1 MPVRKVILYISFVF
15 LVFPYQ
21 DNLFGQVIPG
31 DSLSVEEEAPSY
43 FQYKPVIGIGTGTL
57 NFFGDVNDN
66 FHTPVSGR
74 FSPKITVSSYLDR
87 ARRINLEFFYLAGA
101 LSGNQNKPGKT
112 LNFRT
117 EVTDFGIGLHLSLRD
132 FQRNR
137 WALSPYVGI
146 GIESF
151 RFNSKGDLMDADSLS
166 YIYTS
171 GGTILDSEGN
181 LTTRDYTY
189 ETDLREADLYGYGK
203 FSESSFSIPLD
214 VGFDLALSERISLRF
229 GTSFHFL
236 FTDYT
241 DNKTSDD
248 YGLFGN
254 KGNDIFTNAYVSLH
268 IDLFNMP
275 IIMNL
280 PKLFVEA
287 EFDETMQEDEDGD
300 RVLDF
305 FDQCPFTQ
313 FGAEVDADGCPLDGD
328 QDGVPNYSDQELN
341 TPYGAFVNEEGV
353 SLSEEE
359 IIALLA
365 QKDAVERENVT
376 YYLNRQVIF
385 SRYGRG
391 SGKAI
396 PNQFKSFDTDEDGTI
411 SFDELLH
418 SIDAFFDFRTFL
430 SKQDIYEFI
439 EFFFQQ

>member
-1 MPVRKVILYISFVF
+1 MRRTILNVLFFSLAFH
-15 LVFPYQ
+15 YQ
-21 DNLFGQVIPG
+21 ANLSGQVIPG
-31 DSLSVEEEAPSY
+31 DTLSVEEEAPSY
-43 FQYKPVIGIGTGTL
+43 FHYKPVIGVGTGTL

-66 FHTPVSGR
+66 FHTPVSGQ
-74 FSPKITVSSYLDR
+74 FSPKISVSSYLDQ
-87 ARRINLEFFYLAGA
+87 ARRINLEFFYLAGV

-117 EVTDFGIGLHLSLRD
+117 EVTDFGLGLHLTLRD
-132 FQRNR
+132 FQKRK
-137 WALSPYVGI
+137 WALSPYIGI
-146 GIESF
+146 GVESF
-151 RFNSKGDLMDADSLS
+151 RFNSKGDLLDANGLPYNYD
-166 YIYTS
+166 
-171 GGTILDSEGN
+171 N

-214 VGFDLALSERISLRF
+214 VGIDLALSERISLRF

-241 DNKTSDD
+241 DNQTSDD
-248 YGLFGN
+248 RGLFGN
-254 KGNDIFTNAYVSLH
+254 KGNDMFTNAYVSLH

-275 IIMNL
+275 VIMNL

-287 EFDETMQEDEDGD
+287 EFDEIMLEDEDGD
-300 RVLDF
+300 KVLDF

-313 FGAEVDADGCPLDGD
+313 FGAEVDGNGCPLDGD
-328 QDGVPNYSDQELN
+328 QDGVPDYRDQELN
-341 TPYGAFVNEEGV
+341 TPYGAFINEDGV

-359 IIALLA
+359 IIALLT
-365 QKDAVERENVT
+365 QKDAVERKEVS
-376 YYLNRQVIF
+376 YYLNRPVIF
-385 SRYGRG
+385 SRYGRR
-391 SGKAI
+391 SGEAI
-396 PNQFKSFDTDEDGTI
+396 PDKFKSFDTDEDGTI

-418 SIDAFFDFRTFL
+418 SIDAYFDFRTFL